1 VAIHPIDAVPLQA
14 VCLRGGVARPI
25 RLSGGAPETM
35 NPAAA
40 LPPEPAWIR
49 ETLELP
55 AGLPLRFILGKRIQ
69 HSDISAQQSR
79 FMVPRAGANGR
90 LLPLLSPDECRAAG
104 LHEAWERPK
113 PQPSGGEHDGEKT
126 RVQGK
131 DHGGLVVPVLINRTG
146 RLMDAK
152 LTRWD
157 STGGSRGT
165 VLKFRDSKSFADES
179 GLRKDDVIQ
188 IWAFRLYGRLHLVIA
203 KIDSETTTAAT
214 GAGQQVAIV

>member
-1 VAIHPIDAVPLQA
+1 
-14 VCLRGGVARPI
+14 
-25 RLSGGAPETM
+25 M
-35 NPAAA
+35 NPAATP
-40 LPPEPAWIR
+40 PPEPAWIR
-49 ETLELP
+49 EMLQLP
-55 AGLPLRFILGKRIQ
+55 AELPLRFILGKRIQ

-79 FMVPRAGANGR
+79 FMVPRADANGR

-131 DHGGLVVPVLINRTG
+131 DHGGLAVPVFINRTG

-157 STGGSRGT
+157 STGGT

-188 IWAFRLYGRLHLVIA
+188 IWAFRRHGRLHLVIA
-203 KIDSETTTAAT
+203 KIDSERTAAAAP
-214 GAGQQVAIV
+214 AGQQVATL